1 MSFQAAWLRYSPDG
15 AVVADGMVV
24 ITSGEVGDLVA
35 RLADDGA
42 DTATIYLSDSGVFAT
57 PPTIDHTVH
66 VAVAG
71 GYGYL
76 SHWDMTN
83 DLAFARGAPTSAAH
97 PSEVEDFPAGSG
109 LTIPQLIT
117 ALVELLATGKR
128 PTNVEWVQ

>member
-15 AVVADGMVV
+15 AVAADGMVV
-24 ITSGEVGDLVA
+24 TTPDEVGDLVA
-35 RLADDGA
+35 KLADDGT

-76 SHWDMTN
+76 SHWDMAN
-83 DLAFARGAPTSAAH
+83 DLAFARGGPTSVAH
-97 PSEVEDFPAGSG
+97 LSEAEDFPAGSG
-109 LTIPQLIT
+109 LTIPQLT
-117 ALVELLATGKR
+117 AALVELLATGKR
-128 PTNVEWVQ
+128 PTSVDWVQ